1 MKRNFIIMVLAMS
14 LLLSGCGFLDG
25 NYVSVTRHR
34 EQRLTSQN
42 DVTSA
47 SNYLELMDVLEDMI
61 ADGREV
67 AAINVA
73 QYPQDALDDGME
85 MAIRHA
91 RENYPI
97 GAYAVEDVQYE
108 LGTSGGDPALSV
120 TIVYQH
126 SRAEILRIRRVK
138 DIQEAEK
145 LISDSLEGYESSIV
159 FLVENYFDRDFTQ
172 FVQDYAAAY
181 PETVM
186 ETPQVTVGAYGTGQS
201 RVVELIFTYQTS
213 RDSLRRMQSQV
224 KPVFDSAALY
234 VSGDG
239 EQRQK
244 FSQLYAFLMER
255 FDYKIETSIT
265 PAYSL
270 LKFGVGDSRAFA
282 TVYAAMCRGAGLEC
296 LTVTGTRAGEPWVWN
311 IVLDEG
317 RYYHVDLLRCNET
330 GRYQEKTD
338 GEMAGYVWDYAAYP
352 QCTAAVTVETAPA
365 EETGET
371 TAANSNEEKS

>member
-172 FVQDYAAAY
+172 FVQDYAAAH

-201 RVVELIFTYQTS
+201 RVVELIFTSQTS

>member
-120 TIVYQH
+120 TIAYQH

-172 FVQDYAAAY
+172 FVQDYAAAH